1 MFKVGKDQ
9 RQQVV
14 INTNRERY
22 KNAVSLNAVTSQISS
37 LNNCMHIIIQSL
49 SIYILIEIQLVCN
62 VVLISGVEQS
72 DSDTYI
78 YMCIYILF
86 LILFC
91 YGLLQNTEYNSL
103 WSLSLYFYYIVN
115 YALLKSTK
123 YSLYE
128 QFIEKLK

>member
-49 SIYILIEIQLVCN
+49 CIYILIEIQLVCN

-78 YMCIYILF
+78 YVYIYSFSYSF
-86 LILFC
+86 LLWFI
-91 YGLLQNTEYNSL
+91 TEY
-103 WSLSLYFYYIVN
+103 
-115 YALLKSTK
+115 
-123 YSLYE
+123 
-128 QFIEKLK
+128 